1 MGPEL
6 PPVLRRLGVVDMHV
20 ENRAGAAAET
30 GASRVPAPRGNGRAH
45 RLFHP
50 LCGATP
56 DILLRLLCKG
66 GVRPGRLHVVATALA
81 MTALRL
87 PFTLGE
93 AAVVELLFR
102 LQPEPGPAPVFVI
115 GHWRSGT
122 THLTN
127 LLSRSASFGI
137 LSPMSVGLPAEAL
150 SLARLARPLIEQY
163 FPRNRLIDD
172 MPLRADL
179 PQEDELAMANL
190 STLSCN
196 HGLYFP
202 GRLQGEFDRG
212 VFLDGVGTAEL
223 RRWRGRLTRY
233 VAKMTRAAG
242 GRPLLIRNPA
252 NSARIP
258 LLRAIWPE
266 ARFVHIHRD
275 PADVC
280 ASSVRMFATL
290 IRELSLGPVADAEAQ
305 AAGLVQAVYPRLMTA
320 LRRDSAT
327 VPPGRF
333 VEIRYEALRQ
343 QPMREVERV
352 HQSLGLVLSEPSRRS
367 MQHSLGAAALHVPS
381 RAAPDA
387 PVLHWLH
394 DHPEIFRAW
403 DYALPG
409 LHGQGSALDPLK
421 AKP

>member
-1 MGPEL
+1 
-6 PPVLRRLGVVDMHV
+6 MHV
-20 ENRAGAAAET
+20 ETRAGAAAET
-30 GASRVPAPRGNGRAH
+30 EASRVPAPRGNGRAH

-56 DILLRLLCKG
+56 DILFRLLCKG
-66 GVRPGRLHVVATALA
+66 GIRPGRLHVVATALA
-81 MTALRL
+81 MMALRL

-93 AAVVELLFR
+93 AASVELLLR
-102 LQPEPGPAPVFVI
+102 LRPEPGPAPVFVI

-150 SLARLARPLIEQY
+150 SLARLARPLIERY

-202 GRLQGEFDRG
+202 TRLQAEFDRG
-212 VFLDGVGTAEL
+212 VFLDGVGAAEL
-223 RRWRGRLTRY
+223 HRWRGRLTRY

-258 LLRAIWPE
+258 LLRAIWPD

-280 ASSVRMFATL
+280 ASSGRMFATL

-305 AAGLVQAVYPRLMTA
+305 AAGLVRAVYPRLMAA
-320 LRRDSAT
+320 LRCDSAT
-327 VPPGRF
+327 LPPDRF
-333 VEIRYEALRQ
+333 VELRYQALRQ
-343 QPMREVERV
+343 QPMRELERI
-352 HQSLGLVLSEPSRRS
+352 HDALRLPLDAASRRAIAA
-367 MQHSLGAAALHVPS
+367 SLQAARAHVPS

-387 PVLHWLH
+387 PALDWLRLQP
-394 DHPEIFRAW
+394 DLFRDW
-403 DYALPG
+403 DYPLPDAPPAGTAALRSGAGP
-409 LHGQGSALDPLK
+409 
-421 AKP
+421 

>member
-1 MGPEL
+1 
-6 PPVLRRLGVVDMHV
+6 MHV
-20 ENRAGAAAET
+20 ENRTGAAADT
-30 GASRVPAPRGNGRAH
+30 RAGWLPALASRGNGRAH

-56 DILLRLLCKG
+56 DTLVRLLLKG
-66 GVRPGRLHVVATALA
+66 GIRPGRLHVVATALA

-87 PFTLGE
+87 PFTVGE
-93 AAVVELLFR
+93 AAAVGLLLR
-102 LQPEPGPAPVFVI
+102 RRREHGPAPVFVV

-127 LLSRSASFGI
+127 LLSRSDSFGI

-150 SLARLARPLIEQY
+150 GLARLVRPFVEQF
-163 FPRNRLIDD
+163 FPRTRLIDA
-172 MPLRADL
+172 MPLRPDL

-202 GRLQGEFDRG
+202 DRLQAEFDRG
-212 VFLDGVGTAEL
+212 VFLDGVGAAEL
-223 RRWRGRLTRY
+223 RRWRGRLLRY

-242 GRPLLIRNPA
+242 ARPLLIRNPA

-266 ARFVHIHRD
+266 ARFIHIHRD

-290 IRELSLGPVADAEAQ
+290 IRELSLGPVAEAEAQ
-305 AAGLVQAVYPRLMTA
+305 AAALVQAVYPRLMAA
-320 LRRDSAT
+320 LQRDSGLL
-327 VPPGRF
+327 PSDRF
-333 VEIRYEALRQ
+333 VEVRYETLRQ
-343 QPMREVERV
+343 QPLQEIGRV
-352 HQSLGLVLSEPSRRS
+352 HEALGLELSASSRRA
-367 MQHSLGAAALHVPS
+367 MADSLCDARPHVPS
-381 RAAPDA
+381 HAEPGA
-387 PVLHWLH
+387 PVLDWLRH
-394 DHPEIFRAW
+394 HPELFRHW
-403 DYALPG
+403 NYSLP
-409 LHGQGSALDPLK
+409 D
-421 AKP
+421 